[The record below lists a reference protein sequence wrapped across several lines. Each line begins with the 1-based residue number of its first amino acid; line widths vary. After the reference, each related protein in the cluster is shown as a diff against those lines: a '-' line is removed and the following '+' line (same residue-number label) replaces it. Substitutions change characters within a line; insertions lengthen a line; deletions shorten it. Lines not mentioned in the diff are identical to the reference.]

1 MPEVFVSRARIST
14 EVSRRVAQGRLRKLA
29 SRLYTRDL
37 RTDAETLVRRN
48 LWDVV
53 AGYFPGALVADRTA
67 LELEP
72 APDGSVCL
80 VIQRGAD
87 IELPGIVLR
96 PRRGAPP
103 TPDDQPFLGELFLS
117 APARAYLDN
126 LRRSRGRR
134 GRLPRTLRRPEIE
147 ARLEQLV
154 AAAGQDAANRLRDD
168 ARRMAPHIDRV
179 AERADLDAILGALAG
194 TREVRLSAPAAR
206 ARAAGH
212 AYDPARVALFAGLV
226 AELLRT
232 PHPSVKPE
240 PRDGIG
246 HATLAFFEA
255 YFSNTIE
262 GTEFT
267 PEEAEQIVF
276 HGRIPAQRPVDA
288 HDVLGVWRI
297 VSDPTG
303 MRRVPRSAHD
313 FLDLLRERHA
323 AMLAK
328 RADAAPGRFKTAA
341 NRVGAIE
348 FVRPDAVVGT
358 LERGFEMY
366 RTLDS
371 PFRRAAFI
379 HFLVSEVH
387 PFADGNGRIARMMM
401 NAELVAGDQERI
413 VIPTVYRDNY
423 IAGQRALTAG
433 HGARAMLRML
443 DFAWGWT
450 AAVPWRGFE
459 TTMATLRKCHAFDT
473 AEQIDRLGTRLAMPS
488 APDGDTTA

>member
-1 MPEVFVSRARIST
+1 MPEVFVSRAPISA

-53 AGYFPGALVADRTA
+53 AGYFPGALIADRTA

-80 VIQRGAD
+80 VTARGAD
-87 IELPGIVLR
+87 IELPGVVLR

-103 TPDDQPFLGELFLS
+103 TLDDQPFLGELFLS

-126 LRRSRGRR
+126 LRPSRGRR
-134 GRLPRTLRRPEIE
+134 GRLPRNLRRPEIE

-154 AAAGQDAANRLRDD
+154 ATAGQGAVNGLRDD

-179 AERADLDAILGALAG
+179 AERAHLDAIVGALAG
-194 TREVRLSAPAAR
+194 TRQTRLSVPAAR
-206 ARAAGH
+206 ARAAGR
-212 AYDPARVALFAGLV
+212 AYDPVRAALLAELV
-226 AELLRT
+226 AELKRT
-232 PHPSVKPE
+232 PFPSRRPQ

-246 HATLAFFEA
+246 HATLGFFDA
-255 YFSNTIE
+255 YFSNYIE

-267 PEEAEQIVF
+267 PEEAEEIVF
-276 HGRIPAQRPVDA
+276 RGRIPAERPADA

-297 VSDPTG
+297 VSDLTE
-303 MRRVPRSAHD
+303 MRRVPRSAPD

-323 AMLAK
+323 AMLAQ
-328 RADAAPGRFKTAA
+328 RPDAAPGRFKTAP
-341 NRVGAIE
+341 NRVGAVE

-366 RTLDS
+366 RTLDT

-387 PFADGNGRIARMMM
+387 PFADGNGRVARMMM

-413 VIPTVYRDNY
+413 VIPAVYRDNY

-433 HGARAMLRML
+433 HGAHAMLRML
-443 DFAWGWT
+443 DFAWRWT
-450 AAVPWRGFE
+450 AAVPWRDFE
-459 TTMATLRKCHAFDT
+459 KTMTTLRASHAFDT
-473 AEQIDRLGTRLAMPS
+473 AEQADRVGTRLMMPS
-488 APDGDTTA
+488 ASA

>member
-1 MPEVFVSRARIST
+1 MPEVFVSRAAIST

-29 SRLYTRDL
+29 SRLYTRDP
-37 RTDAETLVRRN
+37 RTDAETLVRGN

-53 AGYFPGALVADRTA
+53 AGYFPGALIADRTA

-80 VIQRGAD
+80 VTPRGAD

-103 TPDDQPFLGELFLS
+103 TSDDQPFLGELFLS

-126 LRRSRGRR
+126 LRPSRGRR
-134 GRLPRTLRRPEIE
+134 SRLPRTLRRPEIE

-168 ARRMAPHIDRV
+168 ARRMASHIDRV
-179 AERADLDAILGALAG
+179 AERAHLDAIVGALAG
-194 TREVRLSAPAAR
+194 TREMRLSAPAAR

-212 AYDPARVALFAGLV
+212 AYDPARVALLAELV

-232 PHPSVKPE
+232 PHPSRRPQ

-246 HATLAFFEA
+246 QATLAFFEA
-255 YFSNTIE
+255 YFSNYIE

-267 PEEAEQIVF
+267 PEEAEEIVF
-276 HGRIPAQRPVDA
+276 RGRVPVERPADA

-297 VSDPTG
+297 VSDPTE

-323 AMLAK
+323 AVLAQ
-328 RADAAPGRFKTAA
+328 RPDAAPGRFKTAP
-341 NRVGAIE
+341 NRVGAVE

-366 RTLDS
+366 RTLDT

-387 PFADGNGRIARMMM
+387 PFADGNGRVARMMM

-413 VIPTVYRDNY
+413 VISTVYRDSY
-423 IAGQRALTAG
+423 IAGQRAMTAG
-433 HGARAMLRML
+433 HGAHAMLRML
-443 DFAWGWT
+443 DFAWRWT
-450 AAVPWRGFE
+450 AAVPWRDFE
-459 TTMATLRKCHAFDT
+459 TTMTTLRACHAFDT
-473 AEQIDRLGTRLAMPS
+473 AAQADRVGTRLMMPS
-488 APDGDTTA
+488 GPAAGTA